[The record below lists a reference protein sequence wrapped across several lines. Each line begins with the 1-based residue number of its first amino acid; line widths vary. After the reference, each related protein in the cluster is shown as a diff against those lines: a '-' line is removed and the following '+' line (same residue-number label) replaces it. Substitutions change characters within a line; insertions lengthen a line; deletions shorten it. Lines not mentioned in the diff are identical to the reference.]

1 MYMKENIFEII
12 KRIREFK
19 SLSSDAKVA
28 DLLGMTRSGLQAHK
42 NKKTVP
48 YEKLSSFCQQERI
61 SLEYILYGIG
71 TPHLHLHAEM
81 PGKQGIPPNMTQLP
95 SSVSDPDIKFS
106 LLLAKT
112 MNILKSGTKYAR
124 GLESSI
130 EVFDSAVNDIK
141 ELETTKK
148 NVEDLRS
155 RVSQLE
161 TTLSDEKEKSS
172 GGEEH

>member
-1 MYMKENIFEII
+1 MNKNISEIVE
-12 KRIREFK
+12 RIRK
-19 SLSSDAKVA
+19 IKNLPSDAQVA
-28 DLLGMTRSGLQAHK
+28 NLLGTTRGNLSNHK
-42 NKKTVP
+42 RKGTVP
-48 YEKLSSFCQQERI
+48 LDKVLSFCEREGF
-61 SLEYILYGIG
+61 SVEYILYGIG
-71 TPHLHLHAEM
+71 TPHLHRHAEM
-81 PGKQGIPPNMTQLP
+81 PGQQGIPPNTTQLP

-141 ELETTKK
+141 ELETTKQ